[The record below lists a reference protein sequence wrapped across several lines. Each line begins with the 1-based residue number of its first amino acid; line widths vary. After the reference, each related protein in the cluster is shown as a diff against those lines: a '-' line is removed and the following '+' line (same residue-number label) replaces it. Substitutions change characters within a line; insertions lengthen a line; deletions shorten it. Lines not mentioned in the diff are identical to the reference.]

1 MATISICS
9 LASGSSGNATY
20 VATDQAAILVD
31 CGTTAREAV
40 ARLAAIG
47 VDPASLD
54 GILITHAHVDHYRS
68 AGTLHAR
75 YGIPV
80 YVDPTV
86 ARALEWRG
94 RSTSWNRVKETCP
107 LPEVIGDIEVETL
120 DTSHGDGPKSGRT
133 AAFLLHHRR
142 RKVGVVT
149 DLGKVDAAMIA
160 SLRGFDAVV
169 LEANYD
175 EATIRRKLDD
185 PSFASD
191 WTYLSWVEGDKG
203 HLSNRQCAETLLQI
217 VEKPSAHVFLGHVSE
232 NHHSVRHDNN
242 HHRVAM
248 ETVRNAFSRAGLTC
262 PNLHRTHRIGLEA
275 GRPTPLIEIS

>member
-1 MATISICS
+1 MAAFSICA

-20 VATDQAAILVD
+20 IATERTALLVD
-31 CGTTAREAV
+31 CGTTAREVV

-47 VDPASLD
+47 VDPRNLD

-80 YVDPTV
+80 YVDPST

-94 RSTSWNRVKETCP
+94 RSTSWNRVRELRP
-107 LPEVIGDIEVETL
+107 LPDAIGDIEIEAV
-120 DTSHGDGPKSGRT
+120 DTSHGDGRKDGRT
-133 AAFLLHHRR
+133 VAFLARHAS

-149 DLGKVDAAMIA
+149 DLGVVDERMVKAI
-160 SLRGFDAVV
+160 RGFDAIV

-185 PSFASD
+185 PSFAAD
-191 WTYLSWVEGDKG
+191 WSYLSWVEGDRG
-203 HLSNRQCAETLLQI
+203 HLSNRQCAEVLLQT
-217 VEKPSAHVFLGHVSE
+217 VKNPSVHALLGHMSE
-232 NHHSVRHDNN
+232 NHHSARHDNN
-242 HHRVAM
+242 HYRVAL
-248 ETVRNAFSRAGLTC
+248 ETVRAAFAREGLTC
-262 PNLHRTHRIGLEA
+262 PHLHRTHRIGLET
-275 GRPTPLIEIS
+275 GRPTPVIEVG